1 MEWWA
6 SEIAILMA
14 GVADG
19 AIGLSTLALYQTTN
33 STMFMFSMGYQVSG
47 ATRVGQN
54 LGSGRPK
61 TARRAAMMGP
71 SLALLTSC
79 VLAVILL
86 TFRNEIP
93 YLFTGSDGPGQ
104 RELAIRVAATYGY
117 LSLYVVG
124 DGVSNSFGGV
134 IQGSGKQSYG
144 AVVVIV
150 SYFVIALPI
159 CYFAGLQGGGG
170 YMSIVMGMTVGTC
183 IQCCG
188 NGLIVLL
195 TNYEAE
201 SALAAGRAQKQQ
213 YEVLQTEK
221 PAELGGGVVVSSL
234 QDHRESDALE
244 MGAMVKVAGLGG
256 GEGSEF

>member
-1 MEWWA
+1 
-6 SEIAILMA
+6 
-14 GVADG
+14 
-19 AIGLSTLALYQTTN
+19 
-33 STMFMFSMGYQVSG
+33 MFMFSMGYQVSG

-104 RELAIRVAATYGY
+104 RELAMRVAATYGY

-170 YMSIVMGMTVGTC
+170 YVTRHHHRALRPVHDTFHAP
-183 IQCCG
+183 QW
-188 NGLIVLL
+188 
-195 TNYEAE
+195 
-201 SALAAGRAQKQQ
+201 ALA
-213 YEVLQTEK
+213 
-221 PAELGGGVVVSSL
+221 LGCISRTRTPHNVPLTPNS
-234 QDHRESDALE
+234 
-244 MGAMVKVAGLGG
+244 
-256 GEGSEF
+256 